1 MKKRRQNVTL
11 RAKVRAKRNRRTV
24 SLVFLGLLLA
34 GLFYQAPKA
43 WATVSMVDAPRWTRW
58 YFQALKVHCAD
69 TETAAAISS
78 AIRFPQGVEVSLK
91 DCAIIEQSLK
101 AALPS
106 VSSVKAERNWFT
118 KQLEIT
124 AVMRVAVAQTADG
137 RKIDEDGYIYS
148 DGTAVSSAAVSA
160 SDMLTVTSAAELNG
174 RLDGRAVTL
183 VKAVAECS
191 DLFPS
196 RPAEV
201 YLGVGADDAVALAD
215 GTRIKWGGD
224 GFVKEKA
231 MRVAQVYSKTSA
243 KLPAP
248 YNIDLSYFEDGK
260 ILLSQPAASAVAQN
274 AIAGR
279 I

>member
-1 MKKRRQNVTL
+1 M
-11 RAKVRAKRNRRTV
+11 A
-24 SLVFLGLLLA
+24 SLVILGLLLA
-34 GLFYQAPKA
+34 VFFYQAPKA
-43 WATVSMVDAPRWTRW
+43 WATVSKVDAPSWTRW
-58 YFQALKVHCAD
+58 YFQSLKVHCPD

-78 AIRFPQGVEVSLK
+78 SIRFPKGVEVSLK

-101 AALPS
+101 NALPA

-124 AVMRVAVAQTADG
+124 AVMRVAIAQTADG
-137 RKIDEDGYIYS
+137 RKIDEDGNIYTS
-148 DGTAVSSAAVSA
+148 GTAVSSPAVS
-160 SDMLTVTSAAELNG
+160 SKDMLTVTSAGELNG
-174 RLDGRAVTL
+174 QLEGRAVTL

-196 RPAEV
+196 RPTEV
-201 YLGVGADDAVALAD
+201 YLGAGEEDVVGLAD

-231 MRVAQVYSKTSA
+231 MRVAQVYNKTSA

-248 YNIDLSYFEDGK
+248 YTIDLSYFEDGK
-260 ILLSQPAASAVAQN
+260 ILLSQPAASAVSQN
-274 AIAGR
+274 AVTGR